1 MALSCHDEDRTPES
15 SMDTRRTMRVRIEP
29 MRIEH
34 IPVVSAIERKC
45 FTQPWPQNAYRREIQ
60 SNKMAHYFVARKIEP
75 GSESEPPPSTGTQTS
90 AENGLLGRLSRL
102 FRGGPDE
109 PSTPALEAE
118 LRSIVGYAGL
128 WLMTDE
134 AHITTIA
141 VDPDFQGNGIGELL
155 VVALIDRAKQIGAR
169 WLTLE
174 VRVTNEVA
182 QRLYEKYTFKEMG
195 IRRRY
200 YSDNGEDALVMWTDP
215 IDSDTFQTTLLR
227 NREALTR
234 RLGPYD

>member
-1 MALSCHDEDRTPES
+1 
-15 SMDTRRTMRVRIEP
+15 
-29 MRIEH
+29 
-34 IPVVSAIERKC
+34 VVSAIERRC
-45 FTQPWPQNAYRREIQ
+45 FSQPWPQNAYRREIQ
-60 SNKMAHYFVARKIEP
+60 SNRMAHYFVVRVVEGDEGAQPAEARRAASGGDGNLFE
-75 GSESEPPPSTGTQTS
+75 
-90 AENGLLGRLSRL
+90 RLSRML
-102 FRGGPDE
+102 RGPLE
-109 PSTPALEAE
+109 PAPSPALEAE
-118 LRSIVGYAGL
+118 LHSIVGYAGL

-141 VDPDFQGNGIGELL
+141 IDPDFQGNGLGELL
-155 VVALIDRAKQIGAR
+155 LIALIDRAKQIGAR

-174 VRVTNEVA
+174 VRVTNDVA

-215 IDSDTFQTTLLR
+215 IDSDTFQNTLLR
-227 NREALTR
+227 NREALAR

>member
-1 MALSCHDEDRTPES
+1 
-15 SMDTRRTMRVRIEP
+15 MDTRRTMRFRIEP
-29 MRIEH
+29 MRVEH
-34 IPVVSAIERKC
+34 IQVVSTIEKKC
-45 FTQPWPQNAYRREIQ
+45 FAQPWPQNAYRREIQ

-75 GSESEPPPSTGTQTS
+75 GSESEPASSTGPQTS
-90 AENGLLGRLSRL
+90 GDSGLLGRLSRL

-109 PSTPALEAE
+109 PATPALEAE

-141 VDPDFQGNGIGELL
+141 VDPDYQGNGIGELL
-155 VVALIDRAKQIGAR
+155 LLGLIERSVQIGAH

-174 VRVTNEVA
+174 VRVTNRVA
-182 QRLYEKYTFKEMG
+182 QALYEKYTFKEMG
-195 IRRRY
+195 LRRRY

-215 IDSDTFQTTLLR
+215 IESDSFQEAVR
-227 NREALTR
+227 DNRE
-234 RLGPYD
+234 RLARKLGQ

>member
-1 MALSCHDEDRTPES
+1 MVADASAQRQRS
-15 SMDTRRTMRVRIEP
+15 QRFRIEP

-34 IPVVSAIERKC
+34 IPVVSAIERRC

-60 SNKMAHYFVARKIEP
+60 SNRMAHYFVARVVEGDDQVPTAEP
-75 GSESEPPPSTGTQTS
+75 RRPAAGSES
-90 AENGLLGRLSRL
+90 GLLGRLSRL
-102 FRGGPDE
+102 LRGPLE
-109 PSTPALEAE
+109 PPPSPALEAE
-118 LRSIVGYAGL
+118 LRSIIGYAGL

-155 VVALIDRAKQIGAR
+155 VLALIDRAKQIGAR

-174 VRVTNEVA
+174 VRVSNEVA

-215 IDSDTFQTTLLR
+215 IDSDSFQTTLLR
-227 NREALTR
+227 NREALAR